1 MYEKVSVK
9 KPPLKQG
16 YKDIHGLINSY
27 TACILLYA
35 YVRILCGRQITI
47 LEISKTQFGISDK
60 RKQNSARTYCTA
72 LPALLLMHGMVIKS
86 VGDLLRWASRTAWA
100 PPRPVGC
107 IAGSV
112 APPDLRCA
120 ANDARGGSSSPAQP
134 SILEPL
140 CPWCCGS
147 GGHHACRIRPHV
159 TVQAPCH
166 CCMC

>member
-9 KPPLKQG
+9 KTPLKQG

-27 TACILLYA
+27 TACILLYV

-86 VGDLLRWASRTAWA
+86 VGVALRPKHPCMYIQSLSSEADL
-100 PPRPVGC
+100 
-107 IAGSV
+107 
-112 APPDLRCA
+112 
-120 ANDARGGSSSPAQP
+120 
-134 SILEPL
+134 IL
-140 CPWCCGS
+140 
-147 GGHHACRIRPHV
+147 
-159 TVQAPCH
+159 
-166 CCMC
+166 